1 MQDIRANGWQP
12 LATLVAVA
20 LLTSPVA
27 AAPAGA
33 DWPTPSGDLEGTRY
47 STLTQID
54 ATNVGKLV
62 EDFAVPTNR
71 RGSHQGQPL
80 VVDGVMYVVTPFP
93 HRLIAIDPTA
103 AGKVLWTFSPSFD
116 EYAHGVACCDVVNRG
131 AAFGAGMV
139 VFNTLDDTTVA
150 VNAKTGK
157 RVWQTRHG
165 QPQTGETLT
174 GAPLVVDDRVIVGSA
189 GAELGTRGW
198 VAGLDLATGK
208 QIWRAY
214 ATGPD
219 ADVKIGADFKPFYA
233 KDKGVDLGKTTWPGT
248 LWKQG
253 GSTSWAWLTYAAD
266 TGLLYYGTA
275 NPGVWNADM
284 RVGDPANPDPRRSDN
299 KWSSAIFARDPKTGA
314 AKWVY
319 QLTPHDS
326 WDYDA
331 VNENIAVSLS
341 VGGKVRK
348 VIVHFDKNGFAY
360 TIDRATGEVLVAKAY
375 GAVNWAKSVDL
386 ETGLP
391 DVDPA
396 KTPHQG
402 EKTEGICPSVFGV
415 KDWEPA
421 AFSRKTRLFYVPT
434 INFCMNFEPL
444 KALYVAGAPFMGAD
458 VGMVPG
464 PNGASGVFHLGEL
477 VAWDAAKGR
486 RKWGVTEAL
495 PIYAGVLATEGG
507 LIFYGTLD
515 RHFKAL
521 DAATG
526 KTLFDTRLECPVVG
540 NPVTFLAKDGKQ
552 RVAVYS
558 GVGWLAGGLAGGT
571 CATKPA
577 GATAPGGLVHV
588 FKLP

>member
-1 MQDIRANGWQP
+1 MLNSLRSKAG
-12 LATLVAVA
+12 LAASALLVSGLCATAAVA
-20 LLTSPVA
+20 A
-27 AAPAGA
+27 AGA

-47 STLTQID
+47 STLRQID
-54 ATNVGKLV
+54 KTNVGRLV
-62 EDFAVPTNR
+62 EEFAVPTNR

-93 HRLIAIDPTA
+93 HILMAIDPTA
-103 AGKVLWTFSPSFD
+103 ADKVLWTFSPSAN

-131 AAFGAGMV
+131 AAYGDGKV

-150 VNAKTGK
+150 VDAKTG
-157 RVWQTRHG
+157 RQVWRTRHG
-165 QPQTGETLT
+165 QPETGETLT
-174 GAPLVVDDRVIVGSA
+174 GAPLVVGDRVIVGSA

-208 QIWRAY
+208 QVWRAY
-214 ATGPD
+214 GTGPD
-219 ADVKIGADFKPFYA
+219 ADVLIGADFKPFYA
-233 KDKGVDLGKTTWPGT
+233 KDRGTDLGARTWPGT

-253 GSTSWAWLTYAAD
+253 GATSWAWFTYAAD

-284 RVGDPANPDPRRSDN
+284 RVNTRSSAPRFSDN
-299 KWSSAIFARDPKTGA
+299 KWSSAIFARDPRTGA

-319 QLTPHDS
+319 QVTPHDA
-326 WDYDA
+326 WDYDS
-331 VNENIAVSLS
+331 VNENIAVKLTI
-341 VGGKVRK
+341 GGAPRK

-360 TIDRATGEVLVAKAY
+360 TIDRATGEVLVAKPF
-375 GAVNWAKSVDL
+375 GETNWATGVDTT
-386 ETGLP
+386 TGLP
-391 DVDPA
+391 AVDPA
-396 KTPHQG
+396 KTPRQG
-402 EKTEGICPSVFGV
+402 ERTDGICPSVFGA

-421 AFSRKTRLFYVPT
+421 AFSPKTRLFYVPA

-458 VGMVPG
+458 LGLVPG
-464 PNGASGVFHLGEL
+464 PNGASGKFHLGEL
-477 VAWDAAKGR
+477 VAWDAATGT
-486 RKWGVTEAL
+486 RKWGVTEQF
-495 PIYAGVLATEGG
+495 PIYAGVLATSGG

-515 RHFKAL
+515 KHFKAVS
-521 DAATG
+521 ATTG
-526 KTLFDTRLECPVVG
+526 KLLFDTRVECPIVG

-558 GVGWLAGGLAGGT
+558 GVGWLAGNLAGSA

-577 GATAPGGLVHV
+577 GAKAAGGLVHV